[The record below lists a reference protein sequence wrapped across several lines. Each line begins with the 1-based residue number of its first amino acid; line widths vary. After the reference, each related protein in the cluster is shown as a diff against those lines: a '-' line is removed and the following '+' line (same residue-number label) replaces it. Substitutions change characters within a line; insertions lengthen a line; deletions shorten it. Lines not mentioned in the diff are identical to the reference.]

1 MSELSLNAAR
11 RLLSTMLGQT
21 LAGDAP
27 RHRRYEQASDA
38 TLLAGRENALR
49 RAGLAQAGSLA
60 ARERLAQQRS

>member
-1 MSELSLNAAR
+1 
-11 RLLSTMLGQT
+11 MLGQT